1 MSKISIEEICET
13 IVEDDAKKFYE
24 ILSKCIGKTLNP
36 ATDTIFIHKP
46 PWGTRNT
53 SQNQLLLCKI
63 NDSQYVGLKRCADNP
78 EYMRRELSV
87 ARAKQRLN
95 FLDYNMI
102 ETKGLILRDKT
113 TDTNYKLLR
122 GWETVKF
129 LVIDFGN
136 MEQSRTFDNAQKRE
150 LQLSD
155 IKDVPKFFFDYGKWA
170 AFNYLLGVQ
179 DVNRGNFIF
188 FIDTQILHSIDN
200 EDGPFDGHGR
210 EMNVDHMITNT
221 KQNIEKYFPREK
233 QNEYIQYLKNGF
245 LDGWKIIKS
254 NISSLDMFSQI
265 EFKLLCQRA
274 DEDENEIAKKI
285 LYVVYFILNDMYSV
299 SLLSR

>member
-1 MSKISIEEICET
+1 MKMSKISIEELCET
-13 IVEDDAKKFYE
+13 IVEDDAKNFYQL
-24 ILSKCIGKTLNP
+24 LSECTGKTLNP
-36 ATDTIFIHKP
+36 NKDTIFIHKP
-46 PWGTRNT
+46 PWSTRNT

-87 ARAKQRLN
+87 ALAKQRLN
-95 FLDYNMI
+95 FPDYNVI
-102 ETKGLILRDKT
+102 ETRDLILRDKT
-113 TDTNYKLLR
+113 TGKNYKLLC
-122 GWETVKF
+122 GWENVKF

-155 IKDVPKFFFDYGKWA
+155 IKDVPRFFYDYGKWA

-188 FIDTQILHSIDN
+188 FIDTQIIHSIDN

-210 EMNVDHMITNT
+210 EMNVDNMITNT
-221 KQNIEKYFPREK
+221 KQNIEKYTPKEK
-233 QNEYIQYLKNGF
+233 TK
-245 LDGWKIIKS
+245 
-254 NISSLDMFSQI
+254 
-265 EFKLLCQRA
+265 
-274 DEDENEIAKKI
+274 
-285 LYVVYFILNDMYSV
+285 
-299 SLLSR
+299 